1 MRSLRYRIWVALLAG
16 LFCLAAMGG
25 TIEYTYDEA
34 GRLIKADYG
43 DGKSITYTYD
53 NNGNLLERIIAAGPV
68 VPGDANG
75 DGIVSIG
82 EVQQA
87 INMFLGVQPVGN
99 NVDCDAGGTVT
110 IGEIQRVINA
120 FLGQDVT
127 C

>member
-1 MRSLRYRIWVALLAG
+1 MRLLQLRFWVFLLAG
-16 LFCLAAMGG
+16 LVCLTALAG

-43 DGKSITYTYD
+43 DGKTITYTYD

-87 INMFLGVQPVGN
+87 INMFLGTQPIGN
-99 NVDCDAGGTVT
+99 NVDCGDGNVT
-110 IGEIQRVINA
+110 IGDIQRVINA
-120 FLGQDVT
+120 FLGEDVT